1 MLDGAACH
9 LARLQA
15 RHQDANQRKRPH
27 AHSHRR
33 RAALVCRT
41 QAADTIAV
49 SHGTDTLT
57 WEQLER
63 NANRRARAFAA
74 KGVKPGDFVAIGLPN
89 SNLFFE
95 TTFAVWKCGAT
106 PTSLT
111 WRLPRGEAAAV
122 LDILKPS
129 LVVGGQPDW
138 NAPNSLPADF
148 VPEGVSDEPIDESG
162 GALLEGHDQRRLD
175 RAAKSD
181 PRSPARGDRYR
192 RPGRARHA
200 DSALPC
206 STPARSITTRRSS
219 LSHTALFHGG
229 RVTGLVK
236 FDAEECLRLIE
247 ANRVQW
253 VNFVPTMMHR
263 IWALP
268 DEVRNRYDLS
278 SLQIVFH
285 MAAPMPPWLKEKWIE
300 WLGPERIYELYGG
313 TERQGATIISGVEW
327 LAHKG
332 SVGKI
337 GETSRLRIIGEDGN
351 EVATGE
357 TGEIYFL
364 PNDGAGCTY
373 HYLGAEPKRRP
384 DGWESLGDI
393 GRLDAEG
400 YLYLGDRLAD
410 MILRGGANI
419 YPAEIEAAVTEHPDV
434 RSCVVVGLPDPEF
447 GQRVHAILELDGS
460 TDAQAVA
467 DGMAAFLA
475 DRLSRY
481 KHPESFEVTSVGLRD
496 DSGKV
501 RRTLLRD
508 ERAGWLK
515 EDRPSGSCRR
525 AHGRRRFEERDAPQ
539 RHDSSLATQCD
550 CQVGLAQRVATLSEP
565 LFIGIENHSIQRSA
579 ICKHILSNEIPRDF
593 RRAREA
599 RPVRQ
604 ETINALFDRV
614 ESAARKPAASRR
626 LRFRSRP
633 HARFRGRAAF
643 HHSARCLQRRD
654 ARHRTRRQW
663 RGDR

>member
-1 MLDGAACH
+1 MLIPIADVPRWYAE
-9 LARLQA
+9 
-15 RHQDANQRKRPH
+15 RKPK
-27 AHSHRR
+27 
-33 RAALVCRT
+33 
-41 QAADTIAV
+41 DTIAV
-49 SHGTDTLT
+49 SHGADTLT

-89 SNLFFE
+89 SNVFFE

-148 VPEGVSDEPIDESG
+148 VPEGVSDEPINNPVARYWKAMTSG
-162 GALLEGHDQRRLD
+162 GSTGRPKVILDHKPAVVDTAGPAALGMPLGASLLN
-175 RAAKSD
+175 
-181 PRSPARGDRYR
+181 
-192 RPGRARHA
+192 PGPLYHNA
-200 DSALPC
+200 PF
-206 STPARSITTRRSS
+206 IV
-219 LSHTALFHGG
+219 SHTALFNGG

-247 ANRVQW
+247 ASRVQW

-313 TERQGATIISGVEW
+313 TEAQGATIISGVEW
-327 LAHKG
+327 LEHRG

-337 GETSRLRIIGEDGN
+337 GETARLRIIGEDGN

-373 HYLGAEPKRRP
+373 HYLGAEPKRRA

-419 YPAEIEAAVTEHPDV
+419 YPAEVEAAVTEHPEV

-447 GQRVHAILELDGS
+447 GQRVHAILELDGEHRCAS
-460 TDAQAVA
+460 GCRRHGRIPGRPAQPLQA
-467 DGMAAFLA
+467 
-475 DRLSRY
+475 
-481 KHPESFEVTSVGLRD
+481 
-496 DSGKV
+496 SGK
-501 RRTLLRD
+501 
-508 ERAGWLK
+508 
-515 EDRPSGSCRR
+515 
-525 AHGRRRFEERDAPQ
+525 
-539 RHDSSLATQCD
+539 
-550 CQVGLAQRVATLSEP
+550 
-565 LFIGIENHSIQRSA
+565 
-579 ICKHILSNEIPRDF
+579 
-593 RRAREA
+593 
-599 RPVRQ
+599 
-604 ETINALFDRV
+604 
-614 ESAARKPAASRR
+614 
-626 LRFRSRP
+626 
-633 HARFRGRAAF
+633 FRGR
-643 HHSARCLQRRD
+643 QRRP
-654 ARHRTRRQW
+654 ARRFRQGPPHAAARRTRRLAEGKPRFPDHAGPGAGE
-663 RGDR
+663 RGMIRNGHGTFVNLPSYEFALTAHFGGHFQDGRLQHRLS